1 MSSFVATNVSQ
12 SRLRR
17 AFTLIELLVVIAIIA
32 ILIALL
38 VPAVQKV
45 REAAARTQ
53 CINNLKNLGLA
64 MHNYHDANKEFPSN
78 GWGWNWI
85 GSPGMG
91 AGAKQPGGW
100 LYSILPYVEQGT
112 LISSIN
118 VPAAGITASITK
130 FVATPITVFNC
141 PSRRNGGPY
150 PAGNGGPYGTV
161 GSDGLVWNVTFNNM
175 ARTDYAVCTGSQ
187 AADEISGG
195 PVFAN
200 GTAPVPGSIPG
211 NPGNFNG
218 ICYTGSA
225 VSIPLIFRGSS
236 NTVMIGE
243 KYLNPSNYIN
253 GADPGDNECMYVG
266 MDNDIGRD
274 TNALPLHDL
283 LGLTDALRFGSAHV
297 GGLNVAYCDGSVQW
311 VEYNVNLT
319 VWQLSG
325 QIQ

>member
-1 MSSFVATNVSQ
+1 MFSTST
-12 SRLRR
+12 RR
-17 AFTLIELLVVIAIIA
+17 GGFTLIELLVVIAIIA

-53 CINNLKNLGLA
+53 CVNNLKQLGLA
-64 MHNYHDANKEFPSN
+64 IHNYYDANKEFPSN

-100 LYSILPYVEQGT
+100 LYSLLPYVEQGN
-112 LISSIN
+112 LINSIN
-118 VPAAGITASITK
+118 VPAANITAPITT
-130 FVATPITVFNC
+130 FVATPVAVFNC

-161 GSDGLVWNVTFNNM
+161 GSDSKVWNVTFTSM

-187 AADEISGG
+187 AADEYSGG
-195 PVFAN
+195 PVFAYSY
-200 GTAPVPGSIPG
+200 TPLPTDVPA

-218 ICYTGSA
+218 ICYTASA
-225 VSIPLIFRGSS
+225 VTIPQIFNGSS
-236 NTVMIGE
+236 NTVMISE
-243 KYLNPSNYIN
+243 KYLNPANYIT
-253 GADPGDNECMYVG
+253 GGDPGDNECMYVG

-274 TNALPLHDL
+274 TSTAPHQDTY
-283 LGLTDALRFGSAHV
+283 GVQDTFSFGSAHV
-297 GGLNVAYCDGSVQW
+297 GGLNVCYCDGSVRW
-311 VEYNVNLT
+311 IEYNVSLPI
-319 VWQLSG
+319 WQMSG
-325 QIQ
+325 QISQ